1 MHIIVTAK
9 SGNVYIR
16 AKADRSA
23 KQVGTAYN
31 YNNRGIIYESDYTA
45 TDTDGNEWYHIRG
58 MGFAMA
64 KYFTRLDDALSPETQ
79 LHNWVVGLSAEE
91 LKECIAYLQGEMEG

>member
-16 AKADRSA
+16 MKADRSA
-23 KQVGTAYN
+23 KQAGTAYN
-31 YNNRGIIYESDYTA
+31 YNSRGIIYETDYTV
-45 TDTDGNEWYHIRG
+45 TDSDGNEWYHIRG
-58 MGFAMA
+58 MGYAMA
-64 KYFTRLDDALSPETQ
+64 KYFTTLDAELSPEQ
-79 LHNWVVGLSAEE
+79 QFNHWVVGLSAEE